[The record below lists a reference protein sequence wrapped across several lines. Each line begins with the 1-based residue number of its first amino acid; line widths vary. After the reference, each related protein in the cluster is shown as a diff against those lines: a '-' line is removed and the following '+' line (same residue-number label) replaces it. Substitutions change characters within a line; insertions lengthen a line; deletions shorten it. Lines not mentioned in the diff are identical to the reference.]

1 MRAIVF
7 ILDDKLVRYEL
18 GQMTGNAAH
27 GAYIA
32 IGDLMQQQAYIPAFG
47 ETLCTLGAALI
58 VGLVERCRARAFPC
72 CGPIDQKSPSGSM
85 AAAQTGNFIAT

>member
-1 MRAIVF
+1 MRATVV

-32 IGDLMQQQAYIPAFG
+32 VGDVMQQEAYIPAFS
-47 ETLCTLGAALI
+47 ETLCTLGAA
-58 VGLVERCRARAFPC
+58 
-72 CGPIDQKSPSGSM
+72 
-85 AAAQTGNFIAT
+85 QTGNFMAT